1 MSKAINL
8 NYNENYSSDNPQAFN
23 FTQNFSD
30 TIDIKPDSTV
40 ALYQAELTRKPI
52 VITET
57 SSITMTLRDSNDDNL
72 NVLFSSDYPILI
84 PIEKGVY
91 TRKEF
96 TAKLMLNAQLALD
109 DVRTD
114 NPSIDFDSYDFAI
127 DNDPL
132 FFGLAITSNTTK
144 NENTG
149 EQIDNTKGNM
159 VVITGGDVIINDK
172 ALVGNVNV
180 ACTTFQYGK
189 APINPL
195 CLGREIVGTPKGF
208 LNFTLL
214 NKSTTENVVY
224 DVAFGTVEQALEGG
238 AVAGALPTMTIEET
252 DATAPRFPFVF
263 RFEDDVTATAPI
275 CRVSVFAN
283 SKLSSWSN
291 NADKDPPQLPD
302 VLTDIGNMIG
312 DFQIDSLAVNSQF
325 AVSFYKTNNN
335 DIRDSTTGD
344 RYYFRL
350 HLVTIDNFSRD
361 LVIAD
366 NNIVFDSFDGNH
378 KISGDLIDGINS
390 DYIGGAPNLRSYSA
404 GLYPIFCIYSE
415 VITNIDDLGITNI
428 EGSFIMDDPR
438 YAVNPPVMVNNYTL
452 DIPPPLRDIFGSK
465 SLILNACGYPRA
477 RNGNFGIVELF
488 GDSTSY
494 NIEIPNLPIQVYN
507 STKNKNNDIGEK
519 RPIVFTVN
527 NAFGDKINS
536 QLNERESRI
545 IRSIYPNILKPLA
558 LDNKKHILL
567 NNFDIE
573 IRRADTNVLATEIT
587 NCKIEILIN

>member
-57 SSITMTLRDSNDDNL
+57 SSITMTLKDSDGDSLEN
-72 NVLFSSDYPILI
+72 LFSSNYPILI

-109 DVRTD
+109 DVRVENTD
-114 NPSIDFDSYDFAI
+114 IDFNSYDFAI

-132 FFGLAITSNTTK
+132 FFGLAIASNPSR
-144 NENTG
+144 NEAIG
-149 EQIDNTKGNM
+149 DSGDNTKNNVVVDGNN
-159 VVITGGDVIINDK
+159 GDILISSKSN
-172 ALVGNVNV
+172 VGNVNV
-180 ACTTFQYGK
+180 ACGTFQFGK
-189 APINPL
+189 SPINPL
-195 CLGREIVGTPKGF
+195 CLGRDIIGTPKGF
-208 LNFTLL
+208 LNFSLV
-214 NKSTTENVVY
+214 NKSANQDITY
-224 DVAFGTVEQALEGG
+224 DVALGTVQQAGEG
-238 AVAGALPTMTIEET
+238 VALRLPTMTIEET
-252 DATAPRFPFVF
+252 DAKAPRMPIVF
-263 RFEDDVTATAPI
+263 RFEDQKTATEPV

-283 SKLSSWSN
+283 SRLSSLDVGQDLSN
-291 NADKDPPQLPD
+291 
-302 VLTDIGNMIG
+302 TGNMIG
-312 DFQIDSLAVNSQF
+312 DFQIDNLNVNSQF
-325 AVSFYKTNNN
+325 AISFYKTNNN
-335 DIRDSTTGD
+335 DIRDSITGD
-344 RYYFRL
+344 NYYFRL
-350 HLVTIDNFSRD
+350 HLNTIDTFNRD
-361 LVIAD
+361 LIIAD
-366 NNIVFDSFDGNH
+366 NNIVFDSFDGNFE
-378 KISGDLIDGINS
+378 ISPTLIDLMNTS
-390 DYIGGAPNLRSYSA
+390 YEGAPSGFAYNG
-404 GLYPIFCIYSE
+404 GLYPIFCFYTP
-415 VITNIDDLGITNI
+415 VLVTYRTDFGVVNIQ
-428 EGSFIMDDPR
+428 GSFIQDDPD
-438 YAVNPPVMVNNYTL
+438 YSVNPPVMVNNYTL
-452 DIPPPLRDIFGSK
+452 DIPSPLRDIFGSK

>member
-57 SSITMTLRDSNDDNL
+57 SSITMTLRDSDDDDL
-72 NVLFSSDYPILI
+72 NAGSLFITYPILI

-109 DVRTD
+109 EVRTD
-114 NPSIDFDSYDFAI
+114 NADIDFDSYDFAI

-144 NENTG
+144 NADMG
-149 EQIDNTKGNM
+149 QAVDNTEANS
-159 VVITGGDVIINDK
+159 VVVSDGDISINDK
-172 ALVGNVNV
+172 AVVGNVNV
-180 ACTTFQYGK
+180 GCTTFQYGK

-214 NKSTTENVVY
+214 NKSTTEDVVY
-224 DVAFGTVEQALEGG
+224 DVAFGTVEQALQGDG
-238 AVAGALPTMTIEET
+238 VIGTLPTMNIEET

-263 RFEDDVTATAPI
+263 RFEDDVTASAPI

-283 SKLSSWSN
+283 DNLSDWTIGDPLSSG
-291 NADKDPPQLPD
+291 
-302 VLTDIGNMIG
+302 GNMIG

-335 DIRDSTTGD
+335 DIRDSITGD

-361 LVIAD
+361 LVIAN

-378 KISGDLIDGINS
+378 KISDDLINGINQEFIGAAPYSYSYSDGI
-390 DYIGGAPNLRSYSA
+390 
-404 GLYPIFCIYSE
+404 YPIFCIYSE

-428 EGSFIMDDPR
+428 EGSFIMNEPR
-438 YAVNPPVMVNNYTL
+438 HALNAPIMVNNYTL
-452 DIPPPLRDIFGSK
+452 SIPPPLRDIFGSK

-477 RNGNFGIVELF
+477 RNGNFGVVELF